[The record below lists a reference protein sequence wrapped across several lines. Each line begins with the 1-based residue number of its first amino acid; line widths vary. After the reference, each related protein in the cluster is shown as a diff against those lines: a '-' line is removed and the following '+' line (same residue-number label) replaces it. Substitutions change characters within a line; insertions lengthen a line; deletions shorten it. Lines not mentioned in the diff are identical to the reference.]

1 MTAVFLSSAELS
13 FQQYK
18 FAIARDVYKCYKFK
32 NDEERQTMPGEQ
44 VLKKRRKARVIQVG
58 SVKIG
63 GNEPIVVQSMANT
76 DTRDIEATVRQIHE
90 LQEAGCEIVRVAV
103 LDEEAVEAI
112 PAIKKR
118 IQIPL
123 IADIHF
129 HYQLALKAI
138 QNGADGIRINPGN
151 IAPDKIAEIVRLSK
165 ERQTVIRIGVN
176 AGSMQ
181 KDLIDE
187 YSGVTAEAMCASALR
202 NIEIFEDLGFELIKL
217 SLKSSDVPMMIEA
230 YRLIAAKTDYPL
242 HLGVTE
248 AGTLVAAAIKS
259 ALGIGTLL
267 YEGIGDTIRVSV
279 TGNPVLEIP
288 VAYSI
293 LRALKIR
300 KIGPEIISCPTC
312 GRCQINLPEL
322 VETIEKA
329 LAGRKEYIKV
339 ALMGCVVNGP
349 GEAAD
354 ADIGIAGGRGFGM
367 MFKKGV
373 AYKKVEEKDFVPMLL
388 EEIKSMDNEK

>member
-1 MTAVFLSSAELS
+1 
-13 FQQYK
+13 
-18 FAIARDVYKCYKFK
+18 
-32 NDEERQTMPGEQ
+32 MPGEQ

-312 GRCQINLPEL
+312 GRCQINLPDL

-388 EEIKSMDNEK
+388 EEIKSWDNEK